1 MIVEAVFEF
10 SKVRFSE
17 TMVGWF
23 LIEPWALYG
32 VCLKASVDE
41 DAVNDLTCTGDKLFS
56 SAAERK
62 IKTLEAISQTV
73 ASQSHYVY
81 LWVFHRVTSNKCPF
95 NARLMQPWEK
105 ASGVVTSV
113 SDGRMAHFSRLGER
127 VRRFAEDAAFLSRRF
142 LCLSGFPSFSL
153 FLRTLKHHRNTE
165 SALTDSR
172 QFNAPIPLHA
182 KHPQIPS
189 APTFSIK
196 G

>member
-1 MIVEAVFEF
+1 MEF
-10 SKVRFSE
+10 ASE
-17 TMVGWF
+17 
-23 LIEPWALYG
+23 
-32 VCLKASVDE
+32 ASVDE

-95 NARLMQPWEK
+95 NARLLQPWEK

-153 FLRTLKHHRNTE
+153 FLRTLKRHRNTE

-172 QFNAPIPLHA
+172 QFNAPIPPHA
-182 KHPQIPS
+182 KHPQIPG
-189 APTFSIK
+189 APTFTDWILHQRINNFCQAPPTTPVTVPIVWKTSL
-196 G
+196 